1 MEVILKWQNFLRVIG
16 LSVEIGSLAL
26 ILPANL
32 VHKVRKGVLREQ
44 RIMNYSDE

>member
-16 LSVEIGSLAL
+16 LSGELGGSAL

-32 VHKVRKGVLREQ
+32 VHKVRQGVLREQ